1 MSAQEHANASAAAA
15 ASFKSAYSRVSDAL
29 ALFPSDYPQTGQN
42 SIFLSDSVRI
52 RFIDKTCASDLSLLC
67 IASSGFAATG

>member
-15 ASFKSAYSRVSDAL
+15 ASFKSACEKEFLMHWRCSGRITRKPDR
-29 ALFPSDYPQTGQN
+29 TR
-42 SIFLSDSVRI
+42 FLSDSVRI
-52 RFIDKTCASDLSLLC
+52 RFIDKTCASDLSLIC